1 MSARG
6 PRALSM
12 DLGVFLLP
20 LLLVKGTAIMVAEP
34 AQAVAASTAIVA
46 GSTGVDSVS
55 EYKPEWTLQQL
66 VAADYLDELRELPF
80 GPSPLLHIVER
91 QPTPNPGP
99 NTDPTVNEN
108 PILPPPDV
116 TVQMILKSRRG
127 NVALINHRRYRV
139 GDAIGS
145 EGWVVQNID
154 PSTRSVLV
162 MLPGTGRT
170 ATLSVPLPRSR

>member
-34 AQAVAASTAIVA
+34 VQTVAASPAIVA
-46 GSTGVDSVS
+46 GSGVDSIAP
-55 EYKPEWTLQQL
+55 YRPQWTLQQL
-66 VAADYLDELRELPF
+66 VAADYLDELRELSF
-80 GPSPLLHIVER
+80 GPSPLLHIIKR

-99 NTDPTVNEN
+99 NTDPTANEN

-154 PSTRSVLV
+154 PSTRSVLI

>member
-1 MSARG
+1 MSVRG

-34 AQAVAASTAIVA
+34 AQVVAASTAIVA
-46 GSTGVDSVS
+46 GSTGVDSVA
-55 EYKPEWTLQQL
+55 EYKPEWTLQQF
-66 VAADYLDELRELPF
+66 AAAAYIDQLRELPF
-80 GPSPLLHIVER
+80 GPSPLLHSVER

-116 TVQMILKSRRG
+116 NVKMILKSRSG
-127 NVALINHRRYRV
+127 NTALINHRRYRV
-139 GDAIGS
+139 GDAIGND
-145 EGWVVQNID
+145 GWIIESI
-154 PSTRSVLV
+154 STRSVV
-162 MLPGTGRT
+162 VVLPGTGRT